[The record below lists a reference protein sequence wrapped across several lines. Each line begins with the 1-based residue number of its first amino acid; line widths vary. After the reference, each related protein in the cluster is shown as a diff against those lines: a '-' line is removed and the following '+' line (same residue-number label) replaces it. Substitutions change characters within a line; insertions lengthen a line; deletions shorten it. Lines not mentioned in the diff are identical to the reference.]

1 METHKNKDWLIQE
14 LQSEVK
20 LLQELLENQS
30 KLIGI
35 KDLLLYRCQEKI
47 DNLEY
52 REKHLIWFTERSN

>member
-1 METHKNKDWLIQE
+1 MEIHKNKDLLIQE
-14 LQSEVK
+14 LQNEVNQ
-20 LLQELLENQS
+20 LRELLENQS

-47 DNLEY
+47 DDLEY